1 MVISMVSISVEEEL
15 LLDLKKLAAKLGRPL
30 ETVTAEALRGY
41 VTSTE
46 QLVDDVAVS
55 RAQFARGEGVSLD
68 DFDAELVKRRVHRP

>member
-1 MVISMVSISVEEEL
+1 MLDGMVSISVEEGL

-30 ETVTAEALRGY
+30 EVVTAEALRGY

-68 DFDAELVKRRVHRP
+68 DFDTELAKRSGRQP